1 MNQRWLG
8 VLYDECHDVVSCP
21 SFMQNVILKRYC
33 FFEVMIVDD
42 DDDSFGDF
50 NLIIWWWPLVNY
62 DLLNCMDVN
71 AW

>member
-1 MNQRWLG
+1 
-8 VLYDECHDVVSCP
+8 
-21 SFMQNVILKRYC
+21 
-33 FFEVMIVDD
+33 MIVDD